1 MEGMTYVLP
10 VWSELGV
17 LHRANPGTGHS
28 SKVTAAGEEFGT
40 EDVGPM
46 SRVDTLAYLGY
57 TNRYLSNLPQ

>member
-1 MEGMTYVLP
+1 MEGVTYVLP

-17 LHRANPGTGHS
+17 LHGANSGAGHS

-46 SRVDTLAYLGY
+46 SCVDTLADLEY
-57 TNRYLSNLPQ
+57 TNRYLSNLLQ